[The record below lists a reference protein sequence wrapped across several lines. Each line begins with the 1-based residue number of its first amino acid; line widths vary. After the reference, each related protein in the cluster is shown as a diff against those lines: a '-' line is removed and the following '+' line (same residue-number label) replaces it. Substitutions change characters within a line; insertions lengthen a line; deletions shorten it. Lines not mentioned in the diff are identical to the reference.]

1 MINHISNHPDL
12 MIRQGI
18 CPLCKNRTLK
28 DISCQTEFSH
38 VSDHVSECRTHVFN
52 RVYLGLQCRVCKW
65 TNRTFNVL

>member
-18 CPLCKNRTLK
+18 CPLSKNRTLK
-28 DISCQTEFSH
+28 DITCQTEFSH
-38 VSDHVSECRTHVFN
+38 VSECRTHGFN
-52 RVYLGLQCRVCKW
+52 RVYLGLQCKVCRW